1 MALLLFEV
9 YQGNYKKISSQVI
22 LTKYDIIQLFV
33 SSSLL
38 SAPLTFLTC
47 VLTCH
52 SVVIITLATYVETL
66 KNFDFLGK
74 YTHTSILVQLCK
86 L

>member
-9 YQGNYKKISSQVI
+9 YQGNYKKISSQVT

-33 SSSLL
+33 SSSFYSLL

-66 KNFDFLGK
+66 KQFDFLGK
-74 YTHTSILVQLCK
+74 YTYTSI
-86 L
+86 